1 MNISLSHRKGRHSQA
16 SNSVLNSHWTDL
28 QLTYQQQ
35 STTAEIGKRPKRERG
50 GCPFLWHISRPCI
63 CTECFITN
71 NRSSVLNLSNLFWIH
86 LFSEFY
92 RKKKLG
98 KKRWQRAPQFH
109 YALQENIFPF
119 TKQQV
124 LLFPP
129 LPPKFF
135 EALPPDVWQE
145 IVNSLTISEFS
156 PLSHPSHLY
165 QGEAKPKPSSHREQ
179 EQPKARTPL
188 YFHIFFISSINFMKL
203 LELTTVLKR
212 WVTTSTCMVT
222 EWMF

>member
-35 STTAEIGKRPKRERG
+35 STTAEIGKRLKRERG

-92 RKKKLG
+92 RKKKIRKKKVTTSSTISLCATG
-98 KKRWQRAPQFH
+98 KYISIHQTAGF
-109 YALQENIFPF
+109 
-119 TKQQV
+119 V
-124 LLFPP
+124 VSPP
-129 LPPKFF
+129 SKFF
-135 EALPPDVWQE
+135 ETLPPDVWQE

>member
-35 STTAEIGKRPKRERG
+35 STTAEIGKRLKRERG

-129 LPPKFF
+129 
-135 EALPPDVWQE
+135 
-145 IVNSLTISEFS
+145 
-156 PLSHPSHLY
+156 PLKVFWGTAS
-165 QGEAKPKPSSHREQ
+165 RC
-179 EQPKARTPL
+179 
-188 YFHIFFISSINFMKL
+188 
-203 LELTTVLKR
+203 
-212 WVTTSTCMVT
+212 VTRNCK
-222 EWMF
+222 

>member
-92 RKKKLG
+92 RKKKQIR
-98 KKRWQRAPQFH
+98 KKKGDNELHNFIMRYRKIYFH
-109 YALQENIFPF
+109 SPNSRFCC
-119 TKQQV
+119 
-124 LLFPP
+124 FPP
-129 LPPKFF
+129 LKVF
-135 EALPPDVWQE
+135 
-145 IVNSLTISEFS
+145 
-156 PLSHPSHLY
+156 
-165 QGEAKPKPSSHREQ
+165 
-179 EQPKARTPL
+179 
-188 YFHIFFISSINFMKL
+188 
-203 LELTTVLKR
+203 
-212 WVTTSTCMVT
+212 
-222 EWMF
+222 